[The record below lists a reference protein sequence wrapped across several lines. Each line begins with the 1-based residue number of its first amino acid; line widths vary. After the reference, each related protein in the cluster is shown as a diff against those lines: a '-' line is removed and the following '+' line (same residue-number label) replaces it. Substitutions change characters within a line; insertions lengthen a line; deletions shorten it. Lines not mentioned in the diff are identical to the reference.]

1 MTAPA
6 ALTRRRML
14 AGLALSFAL
23 PAGMARASAGAMR
36 VVKDPNCGCCADW
49 VEIIRAAGF
58 SVTVDERDPAALQ
71 DHKQAMGVPAELA
84 SCHTADIDGYVI
96 EGHVPVAD
104 IRRLLADRPD
114 AIGLSVPG
122 MPFGSP
128 GMGPEDQRDAY
139 SVYLIGRDGRGSV
152 YASYGAA

>member
-6 ALTRRRML
+6 DPSRRRL
-14 AGLALSFAL
+14 IAGLALLWAL
-23 PAGMARASAGAMR
+23 PAGMARAAATEMR

-49 VEIIRAAGF
+49 VEIVRAAGF
-58 SVTVDERDPAALQ
+58 SVTVEERDPAALQ
-71 DHKQAMGVPAELA
+71 DHKAASGITAAMA
-84 SCHTADIDGYVI
+84 SCHTAHVEGYVI

-104 IRRLLADRPD
+104 IRRLLDERPD

-128 GMGPEDQRDAY
+128 GMGPEDQREAY
-139 SVYLIGRDGRGSV
+139 SVHLIARDGSTTV
-152 YASYGAA
+152 FATYAAA